1 MTQLVTIQRFS
12 WDVATQER
20 KGGRT
25 ENCRLIVCVPKFQK
39 VYSGVAAQPVQTK
52 TERGGGRNKVEYS
65 DCPRI
70 FWMVGFRLSIQPS
83 V

>member
-12 WDVATQER
+12 WDFATQER

-25 ENCRLIVCVPKFQK
+25 KTVKKMVCVPKFQK
-39 VYSGVAAQPVQTK
+39 VYSGVAAQPVKTK
-52 TERGGGRNKVEYS
+52 TERGGGLNKVEYS